1 MSRFGSVRL
10 PRARGDCPHREGTAF
25 AGRNHPAGRVTPDYV
40 EQWQLCP
47 DGPPIHGDGSSVLPV
62 LTADG
67 VRAVLKIGDAEHE
80 HLALRR
86 WSGRGAVR
94 LLRADPHHR
103 ALLLERLSGET
114 LRGLPDVD
122 ACAVIAGL
130 YCSLHVPAMRQLR
143 TLRTELD
150 HWRRDF
156 SQLPR
161 NAAIPHR
168 LVEQAI
174 GIIGELGDEPQATVL
189 HGNLHYATVLAAER
203 EPWLAIAPNPV
214 NGDPHYEVA
223 PMLWSRW
230 DDLAGDVRDGVRR
243 RFYTLVDAAGF
254 DEERARAWVIV
265 RVVRAAMRDP
275 DGLTRYV
282 AVAKAVL
289 G

>member
-1 MSRFGSVRL
+1 MVFARHHQP
-10 PRARGDCPHREGTAF
+10 PR
-25 AGRNHPAGRVTPDYV
+25 RVIPDYV
-40 EQWQLCP
+40 DQWQLRP
-47 DGPPIHGDGSSVLPV
+47 DGPPIHDDGTSVLPV

-67 VRAVLKIGDAEHE
+67 VRAVLKIGRADSEAEHE
-80 HLALRR
+80 HLVLRR

-103 ALLLERLSGET
+103 ALLLERLSGNDLAALT
-114 LRGLPDVD
+114 DVD

-130 YCSLHVPAMRQLR
+130 YRSLHVPAMPQLR
-143 TLRTELD
+143 TLHGELD
-150 HWRRDF
+150 HWRRGF
-156 SQLPR
+156 SELPR

-168 LVEQAI
+168 LVAQAI
-174 GIIGELGDEPQATVL
+174 GVIDELADEPQTTVL

-203 EPWLAIAPNPV
+203 EPWLAIAPKPV

-243 RFYTLVDAAGF
+243 RFYALVDAAGF

-275 DGLTRYV
+275 GGLTRYV

-289 G
+289 D

>member
-1 MSRFGSVRL
+1 M
-10 PRARGDCPHREGTAF
+10 
-25 AGRNHPAGRVTPDYV
+25 TPDYLD
-40 EQWQLCP
+40 QWQLRP
-47 DGPPIHGDGSSVLPV
+47 VGPPIHGDGSSVMPV
-62 LTADG
+62 LTAEG
-67 VRAVLKIGDAEHE
+67 VPALLKIGRADSDAEHE
-80 HLALRR
+80 HLVLRR

-103 ALLLERLSGET
+103 ALLLERLPGET
-114 LRGLPDVD
+114 LGGLTDVD

-130 YCSLHVPAMRQLR
+130 YRSLHVLAMPQLR
-143 TLRTELD
+143 TLRAELD
-150 HWRRDF
+150 QWRRDF
-156 SQLPR
+156 SELPR

-174 GIIGELGDEPQATVL
+174 GVIGELGDEPQTVVL
-189 HGNLHYATVLAAER
+189 HGNLHYASVLAAER
-203 EPWLAIAPNPV
+203 EPWLAISPKPV
-214 NGDPHYEVA
+214 NGDPHFEVA

-275 DGLTRYV
+275 GGLTRYV

-289 G
+289 D